1 MLRRWFVCSFVGPI
15 VLGLSLPHPS
25 TLLSQDEPSSQGDP
39 PAVANISYAKQIR
52 PVLQAK
58 CFGCHQPN
66 NSGGSLDLTKHEH
79 FFSPADSGQPSIVP
93 GDPDKSPL
101 VSVVTTANGP
111 PAMPPSGDPLTIAEQ
126 DLLRTWIAQGAPNDW
141 VSPYVVPTAAE
152 PPVYA
157 RVPSVTALDA
167 SPAGSLLAVSGT
179 HEVLLF
185 DTQAKE
191 VRHRLIGM
199 SPRIESAKFSPDGSK
214 LAVAGGRP
222 AEFGEL
228 QVWDC
233 QNGEMIWSRTVT
245 ADVVRGVQWSP
256 DGSKISIGCNDKSV
270 RAFDAQ
276 SAQQVLFQNVS
287 DDWVHD
293 TVFSVD
299 GSHLISVGRDRTC
312 KLTEVATERFV
323 DNITSITPGVLK
335 GGITAVARHPN
346 RDEILIGGADGIP
359 KVYRI
364 HRLTTRVIG
373 DDANL
378 IRRFPPMAGGIQAVA
393 ISPQGN
399 RLAVGSSHEGR
410 GEIQIYG
417 YEFDTALPPEL
428 APLLVKVVGTRTPEE
443 DKAIEDY
450 VTRDIKHL
458 AQIKVGAGVFS
469 LVFDRDNEH
478 VWCGTATGNLEQ
490 VRIATGEV
498 VWQGSPISLAP
509 DQAIVNLGEPKWRLP
524 ETKPVVG
531 PGAEEN
537 AKAPPQI
544 QALQV
549 FPPTVALTANTSY
562 VQFVVMGQLAD
573 GSWVDV
579 TERAKFEGARISV
592 DASGLGQVMPGE
604 YVALSNATTDEAT
617 KRNSLIVRCL
627 DQQLEIPLQV
637 TTAEPEIQFV
647 RDIQP
652 MLTRLGCNA
661 GSCHGAADG
670 KNGFKL
676 SLRGYDSVFDIRSLT
691 DELWMRR
698 VNVATPEQSLML
710 QKATAS
716 VPHQGGR
723 LIEPDSK
730 AYWMLH
736 QWIANGAA
744 LEAQPVRTTRIEI
757 EPSLPVLQTPGD
769 KQQMRVVALLSD
781 GSQRDVT
788 RDAFVEIADLEI
800 GQVSGTGRVTAVR
813 RGETPVMARYDGCY
827 VATTLTVMGDRTG
840 YVWSD
845 PPQFNA
851 IDGFVSEKWKRM
863 KIQPAPLCS
872 DHEFIRRVYLDLTG
886 LPPTPQQVEAFVAD
900 NRTTTE
906 KRNELVDRLLA
917 DPAYV
922 DYWTNKWADLLQ
934 VNSKFLGPDG
944 ARGFHAWIREQVAA
958 NLPYDQFVRKILTA
972 TGSNRENPPAAYF
985 KILREPEL
993 MMENTTHLFL
1003 ATRFNCNKCHDHPF
1017 ERWTQDQYFQIAA
1030 YFARTG
1036 LSEDLASAGQRI
1048 GGSAVEGA
1056 QPLYE
1061 VIADK
1066 PDGEIMHGRTRSVT
1080 PPKFPYELRSTDSQQ
1095 QSNNTSNAE
1104 NTTAAPSASRREQLA
1119 DWVVSPS
1126 NPYFASSYVNRV
1138 WGYLLGRG
1146 LIEPLDDVRASNPPS
1161 NPELLA
1167 YLEKSFIESGFDT
1180 RQLMALICKSRTYQL
1195 SVEANDFNR
1204 DDTVN
1209 YSKAKAKRLPAEVLF
1224 DAMHVSV
1231 GAKLNIPGVPEG
1243 TRAAQLADVAT
1254 AVPSGFLATLGRP
1267 VRESACE
1274 CERSDELQL
1283 GAILAMVNGPDVARL
1298 VSDPQNKIT
1307 QLATDPNL
1315 NDDQLVNAVYMQV
1328 LNRPASAEE
1337 IQGILAHKEEI
1348 LNVHRDLQQAMTE
1361 RSAWWTEERQRKEA
1375 ERAAAIAKAQTELAE
1390 HIAQHDPGLAEREQ
1404 QHAAR
1409 ISALKEELNA
1419 YQANEATELARWRH
1433 QQLTSKLWHVPLPT
1447 NWSQSNDSKLSV
1459 LPDRSLRATLGS
1471 GVVETTLQYETNLPS
1486 ITGVRLEVLADP
1498 ELPGGGPG
1506 LADNGNLVVSEWV
1519 IEVASVDQP
1528 DQWQNVAVVE
1538 SMTDFHQ
1545 VNYSPE
1551 KMFNGA
1557 INDGDGWALHPDTK
1571 KTHWV
1576 VCRFAAPVQFP
1587 SATRWR
1593 MRLVQHFSDTKH
1605 ALGRFRI
1612 SFTTNTA
1619 GLDLGLAEP
1628 LLAELATIRS
1638 ENAESLLAATPPTV
1652 LAAFRAGDQHRRTL
1666 EQQLAEASK
1675 PLEVLPGI
1683 VERRAALQMAERP
1696 VPDDRVLTQLQADLQ
1711 RSQAQVDQ
1719 LRLTL
1724 AQDLTWALIN
1734 SPAFMFNH

>member
-1 MLRRWFVCSFVGPI
+1 MLRRWFVCSFGSM
-15 VLGLSLPHPS
+15 VLVLALCVPS
-25 TLLSQDEPSSQGDP
+25 NLLSQDDSNSASD
-39 PAVANISYAKQIR
+39 ASDVASISYAKQIR

-58 CFGCHQPN
+58 CFGCHQP
-66 NSGGSLDLTKHEH
+66 SHAGGGLDLTQHEH
-79 FFSPADSGQPSIVP
+79 FLTPADSGQPSIVP
-93 GDPDKSPL
+93 GAPDKSPL
-101 VSVVTTANGP
+101 VAVVTTANGP

-126 DLLRTWIAQGAPNDW
+126 ELLRTWIAQGASNDW
-141 VSPYVVPTAAE
+141 VSPYVVPTATE

-157 RVPSVTALDA
+157 RIPSLTALDA
-167 SPAGSLLAVSGT
+167 SPAGSWLAVSGT
-179 HEVLLF
+179 HEVFLF
-185 DTQAKE
+185 DTQTKK

-199 SPRIESAKFSPDGSK
+199 SPRIESARFSPDGGK

-233 QNGEMIWSRTVT
+233 QSGELIWSRTVT

-256 DGSKISIGCNDKSV
+256 DGTKISIGCNDKSV

-276 SAQQVLFQNVS
+276 SAKQVLFQNVS

-299 GSHLISVGRDRTC
+299 GTHLISVGRDRTC

-335 GGITAVARHPN
+335 GGITALARHPN

-378 IRRFPPMAGGIQAVA
+378 IRRFPPVVGGIQAVA

-410 GEIQIYG
+410 GEVQIYG

-428 APLLVKVVGTRTPEE
+428 APLLVKVVGTRSPEE

-458 AQIKVGAGVFS
+458 AKVPVESGVFS
-469 LVFDRDNEH
+469 IVFDRNNEH
-478 VWCGTATGNLEQ
+478 LWCGTATGTLKQ
-490 VRIATGEV
+490 IQISTGEV
-498 VWQGSPISLAP
+498 VWQGSPISLAEA
-509 DQAIVNLGEPKWRLP
+509 QAVADLGEPKWRLP
-524 ETKPVVG
+524 ETKAVEGPVHD
-531 PGAEEN
+531 AREKT
-537 AKAPPQI
+537 APQI
-544 QALQV
+544 QALKV
-549 FPPTVALTANTSY
+549 FPPSVTLTSNTSY
-562 VQFVVMGQLAD
+562 VQFVVMGQIAD

-579 TERAKFEGARISV
+579 TQQAEFSGARISV

-604 YVALSNATTDEAT
+604 FVGLSDNSTDDEGQ
-617 KRNSLIVRCL
+617 RDSLIIRCL
-627 DQQLEIPLQV
+627 DHQLEIPLQV

-676 SLRGYDSVFDIRSLT
+676 SLRGYDRVFDIRSLT

-698 VNVATPEQSLML
+698 VNVANPDQSLVL
-710 QKATAS
+710 QKATGA

-723 LIEPDSK
+723 LIEADSK

-736 QWIANGAA
+736 QWIANGAV
-744 LEAQPVRTTRIEI
+744 LESQPVRTTRIEL
-757 EPSLPVLQTPGD
+757 EPNLPVLQAAGD
-769 KQQMRVVALLSD
+769 TQQMRVVAFLSD
-781 GSQRDVT
+781 GSQRDVS

-800 GQVSGTGRVTAVR
+800 GQVSGSGRVTAVR

-840 YVWSD
+840 FVWTD

-851 IDGFVSEKWKRM
+851 VDGFVSEKWKRM

-872 DHEFIRRVYLDLTG
+872 DHEFIRRVCLDLTG

-900 NRTTTE
+900 NRSTTE

-934 VNSKFLGPDG
+934 VNSKFLGTEG
-944 ARGFHAWIREQVAA
+944 ARGFHAWIREQIAA

-1017 ERWTQDQYFQIAA
+1017 ERWTQDQYYQIAA
-1030 YFARTG
+1030 YFAQTG
-1036 LSEDLASAGQRI
+1036 LSEDPASAGQRI

-1061 VIADK
+1061 MVADK
-1066 PDGEIMHGRTRSVT
+1066 TDGEIMHGRTRSVT
-1080 PPKFPYELRSTDSQQ
+1080 PPKFPYELRSAGSVPNDDRPS
-1095 QSNNTSNAE
+1095 SNESNSE
-1104 NTTAAPSASRREQLA
+1104 TPVPSRREQLA
-1119 DWVVSPS
+1119 DWVVSPA
-1126 NPYFASSYVNRV
+1126 NPYFASTYVNRV

-1167 YLEKSFIESGFDT
+1167 FLEKSFVDSGFDT

-1224 DAMHVSV
+1224 DAMHASV

-1307 QLATDPNL
+1307 QLASDPTL
-1315 NDDQLVNAVYMQV
+1315 DDLQLVNAVYMQV
-1328 LNRPASAEE
+1328 LNRPATTEE
-1337 IQGILAHKEEI
+1337 VQGILGHKEEI
-1348 LNVHRDLQQAMTE
+1348 LKAHRDLQQAMSE
-1361 RSAWWTEERQRKEA
+1361 RAAWWTEERQRKEA
-1375 ERAAAIAKAQTELAE
+1375 ERVAAINKAQTELAE
-1390 HIAQHDPGLAEREQ
+1390 YIAQHDPGLADREQ

-1409 ISALKEELNA
+1409 INTLKEQRNA

-1433 QQLTSKLWHVPLPT
+1433 QQLTAKLWHVPVPIH
-1447 NWSQSNDSKLSV
+1447 WSQSNESQLAV
-1459 LPDRSLRATLGS
+1459 QPDRSIRATLGT

-1506 LADNGNLVVSEWV
+1506 LAPNGNLVVSEWV
-1519 IEVASVDQP
+1519 IEVAPTDQP

-1538 SMTDFHQ
+1538 SLADFHQ
-1545 VNYSPE
+1545 VNYSPD

-1576 VCRFAAPVQFP
+1576 VCRFAEPVQFP
-1587 SATRWR
+1587 NGVRWR
-1593 MRLVQHFSDTKH
+1593 MRLVQHFSDAQH

-1628 LLAELATIRS
+1628 LLAELATIRA
-1638 ENAESLLAATPPTV
+1638 ENAESLLAITPPTV
-1652 LAAFRAGDQHRRTL
+1652 LAAFRAGDQHRRAL

-1675 PLEVLPGI
+1675 PLEILPGI
-1683 VERRAALQMAERP
+1683 VERRAALQFAERP
-1696 VPDDRVLTQLQADLQ
+1696 VADDRVLTQLQADLQ
-1711 RSQAQVDQ
+1711 RSQTQVDQ